1 VDAQEGRH
9 LTRLSHVAGY
19 GILRSFGE
27 GLYGVRGVVLASVL
41 GAELFGLWSLV
52 RIAKQYLTFASL
64 GIPRAL
70 EVEISAAS
78 GRAGAPASEALALG
92 RSAVAYTL
100 VVFGALSLLA
110 AAGALLTPDA
120 RKQLVLG
127 GLALGLLAERL
138 WFYVATFMRA
148 SGLLWRFA
156 WYELVHT
163 TLHLLLAVALGA
175 AFGLWGAFAGFL
187 LAHLAGVAL
196 ASRHAP
202 LRPAWSRDHL
212 EPLVRIGVPVS
223 VSTLLYTALVSV
235 DRLVVGAFAGVEALG
250 HYAFAV
256 AVSAIGIVIGHVIRT
271 MLFPEVFQ
279 LARRAGADASSDYLD
294 HALLPIA
301 WVLPPVFCLAAL
313 ALGPAIELMV
323 PSYAAAVPAARLF
336 FLIGVVQGLAAVANL
351 GVVAS
356 GRQRVLPWL
365 TGGAFISNL
374 LLSACVL
381 SLGLGLEILAA
392 TALFCRTYAIA
403 LVLAARRITG
413 WRDGRR
419 IALRLGAPIVL
430 CATLAILLG
439 HVFSRAWSARDGRN
453 ARPLSSGHRPPGAG
467 RAAEHA
473 PGASARSGRR
483 LSGAASRGQTQ
494 PRTQPSMRPASMPL
508 RNAAALSTR
517 R

>member
-1 VDAQEGRH
+1 LSSGTNGSETARVEADAAEVRRGP
-9 LTRLSHVAGY
+9 RLSHLAGY
-19 GILRSFGE
+19 GALRSFVE
-27 GLYGVRGVVLASVL
+27 GLDGVRGVVLAGVL

-52 RIAKQYLTFASL
+52 RIAQQYLTFASL
-64 GIPRAL
+64 GIPRGL

-78 GRAGAPASEALALG
+78 GRTGAAPGEALAFG

-110 AAGALLTPDA
+110 AAGALFAPDA
-120 RKQLVLG
+120 RMQLVLG

-156 WYELVHT
+156 WYELAHA

-175 AFGLWGAFAGFL
+175 TLGLWGAFAGFL
-187 LAHLAGVAL
+187 LAHLAGVVL

-212 EPLVRIGVPVS
+212 EPLVRIGIPVS
-223 VSTLLYTALVSV
+223 VSSLLYTALVSV
-235 DRLVVGAFAGVEALG
+235 DRLMVGAIAGVEALG

-256 AVSAIGIVIGHVIRT
+256 AVSGIGIVIGHVIRT
-271 MLFPEVFQ
+271 VLFPEVFH

-294 HALLPIA
+294 HALLPVA

-313 ALGPAIELMV
+313 ALGPAIELIL

-336 FLIGVVQGLAAVANL
+336 IFIGVVQGLAMVANL

-365 TGGAFISNL
+365 TGGAFVANL
-374 LLSACVL
+374 LLSVGVL
-381 SLGLGLEILAA
+381 ALGLGLETLAGA
-392 TALFCRTYAIA
+392 ALFCRAAYAIA
-403 LVLAARRITG
+403 LVLAARSIIG
-413 WRDGRR
+413 WRRSQR
-419 IALRLGAPIVL
+419 IVLRLGVPIAL
-430 CATLAILLG
+430 CAALALMLG
-439 HVFSRAWSARDGRN
+439 HVFPEPDLRETALVLGLYILGIAPLMPGVLRAMRQARRLDR
-453 ARPLSSGHRPPGAG
+453 
-467 RAAEHA
+467 
-473 PGASARSGRR
+473 ASA
-483 LSGAASRGQTQ
+483 
-494 PRTQPSMRPASMPL
+494 
-508 RNAAALSTR
+508 
-517 R
+517 

>member
-1 VDAQEGRH
+1 MSSGPNGSVTARADAHAAAGPHRP
-9 LTRLSHVAGY
+9 RLSHVAGY
-19 GILRSFGE
+19 GALRSFVE
-27 GLYGVRGVVLASVL
+27 GLYGIRGVVLAGVL

-52 RIAKQYLTFASL
+52 RIAQHHLTFASL
-64 GIPRAL
+64 GIPRGL

-78 GRAGAPASEALALG
+78 GRTGAAAARGSGVRPERGRLYCSSCLALCRCSPRRE
-92 RSAVAYTL
+92 RS
-100 VVFGALSLLA
+100 SRR
-110 AAGALLTPDA
+110 TPGL
-120 RKQLVLG
+120 QLVLG

-156 WYELVHT
+156 WYELAHAS
-163 TLHLLLAVALGA
+163 LHLLLAVALGA

-212 EPLVRIGVPVS
+212 GPLVRIGIPVS
-223 VSTLLYTALVSV
+223 VSSLLYTALVSV
-235 DRLVVGAFAGVEALG
+235 DRLMVGAFAGVEALG

-256 AVSAIGIVIGHVIRT
+256 AVSGIGIVIGHVIRT
-271 MLFPEVFQ
+271 VLFPEVFH

-313 ALGPAIELMV
+313 ALGPAIELIL

-336 FLIGVVQGLAAVANL
+336 IFIGVVQGLAMVASL

-365 TGGAFISNL
+365 TGAAFVANL
-374 LLSACVL
+374 LLSVGVL
-381 SLGLGLEILAA
+381 ALGLGLEILAA
-392 TALFCRTYAIA
+392 TALFCRTAYAIA
-403 LVLAARRITG
+403 LVLAARGVTG
-413 WRDGRR
+413 WRHRQR
-419 IALRLGAPIVL
+419 IVLRLGVPIAL
-430 CATLAILLG
+430 CAALALLLG
-439 HVFSRAWSARDGRN
+439 HVFPDPDLRETALVLGLYVLGIAPLMPGVLRGMRQARR
-453 ARPLSSGHRPPGAG
+453 LG
-467 RAAEHA
+467 RA
-473 PGASARSGRR
+473 SA
-483 LSGAASRGQTQ
+483 
-494 PRTQPSMRPASMPL
+494 
-508 RNAAALSTR
+508 
-517 R
+517 

>member
-1 VDAQEGRH
+1 MSSGANGSEIARPEADAQEGARRP
-9 LTRLSHVAGY
+9 RLSHIAGY
-19 GILRSFGE
+19 GVLRSFVE
-27 GLYGVRGVVLASVL
+27 GLYGIRGVVLAGVL

-52 RIAKQYLTFASL
+52 RIAQQYLTFASL
-64 GIPRAL
+64 GIPRGL

-78 GRAGAPASEALALG
+78 GRAGAAPGEAAAFG
-92 RSAVAYTL
+92 RSAVAYPL
-100 VVFGALSLLA
+100 FVFGALSLLA
-110 AAGALLTPDA
+110 VAGALLAPDA
-120 RKQLVLG
+120 RMQLVLG

-156 WYELVHT
+156 WYELAHA

-212 EPLVRIGVPVS
+212 EPLVRIGIPVS
-223 VSTLLYTALVSV
+223 VSSLLYTALVSV
-235 DRLVVGAFAGVEALG
+235 DRLMVGAFAGVEALG

-256 AVSAIGIVIGHVIRT
+256 AVSGIGIVIGHVIRT
-271 MLFPEVFQ
+271 VLFPEVFH

-313 ALGPAIELMV
+313 ALGPAIELIL

-336 FLIGVVQGLAAVANL
+336 IFIGVVQGLAMVANL

-365 TGGAFISNL
+365 TGGAFIANL
-374 LLSACVL
+374 LLSVGVL
-381 SLGLGLEILAA
+381 ALGLGLETLAA
-392 TALFCRTYAIA
+392 TALFCRTAYAIA
-403 LVLAARRITG
+403 LVLAARGVTG
-413 WRDGRR
+413 WRRAQE
-419 IALRLGAPIVL
+419 IALRLGAPIAL
-430 CATLAILLG
+430 CATLALLLG
-439 HVFSRAWSARDGRN
+439 HVFPDPDLRETALVLGLYILGIAPLMPGVLRGMRQARR
-453 ARPLSSGHRPPGAG
+453 LG
-467 RAAEHA
+467 RA
-473 PGASARSGRR
+473 SA
-483 LSGAASRGQTQ
+483 
-494 PRTQPSMRPASMPL
+494 
-508 RNAAALSTR
+508 
-517 R
+517 

>member
-1 VDAQEGRH
+1 MSSGPNGSVTARADAHAAAGPHRP
-9 LTRLSHVAGY
+9 RLSHVAGY
-19 GILRSFGE
+19 GALRSFVE
-27 GLYGVRGVVLASVL
+27 GLYGIRGVVLAGVL

-52 RIAKQYLTFASL
+52 RILQQYLTFASL
-64 GIPRAL
+64 GIPRGL

-78 GRAGAPASEALALG
+78 GRAGAPAGEALAFG

-110 AAGALLTPDA
+110 AAGAVLAPDA
-120 RKQLVLG
+120 RIELVLG

-156 WYELVHT
+156 WYELAHA
-163 TLHLLLAVALGA
+163 TLHLLLAVAFGA
-175 AFGLWGAFAGFL
+175 AFALWGAFAGFL
-187 LAHLAGVAL
+187 LAHLAGVVL

-212 EPLVRIGVPVS
+212 GPLVRIGIPVS
-223 VSTLLYTALVSV
+223 VSSLLYTALVSV
-235 DRLVVGAFAGVEALG
+235 DRLMVGAFAGVEALG

-256 AVSAIGIVIGHVIRT
+256 AVSGIGIVIGHVIRT
-271 MLFPEVFQ
+271 VLFPEVFH

-313 ALGPAIELMV
+313 ALGPAIELIL

-336 FLIGVVQGLAAVANL
+336 IFIGVVQGLAMVANL

-365 TGGAFISNL
+365 TGGAFIANL
-374 LLSACVL
+374 LLSVGVL
-381 SLGLGLEILAA
+381 ALGLGLEILAA
-392 TALFCRTYAIA
+392 TALFCRTAYAIA
-403 LVLAARRITG
+403 LVLAARGVTG
-413 WRDGRR
+413 WRRR
-419 IALRLGAPIVL
+419 QRIVLRLGVPIAL
-430 CATLAILLG
+430 CAALALLLG
-439 HVFSRAWSARDGRN
+439 HVFPDPDPRETALVLGLYVLGIAPLMPGVLRAMRQARR
-453 ARPLSSGHRPPGAG
+453 LG
-467 RAAEHA
+467 RA
-473 PGASARSGRR
+473 SA
-483 LSGAASRGQTQ
+483 
-494 PRTQPSMRPASMPL
+494 
-508 RNAAALSTR
+508 
-517 R
+517 